1 MNKLWERPI
10 TEVQKF
16 EANEYVA
23 ACGESGVQY
32 IFECNA
38 KAGDLYYYNKQGS
51 LKGPVSFHPNTSAVH
66 IAESTEEF
74 ADGFIDYNH
83 NRKQDDGE
91 KVIVWVEYDRWGFVD
106 DLHAT
111 SKLDMKTWT
120 TAKS

>member
-38 KAGDLYYYNKQGS
+38 EAGDLYYYDKRGF
-51 LKGPVSFHPNTSAVH
+51 LWGPIYVHPNPTSVH

-74 ADGFIDYNH
+74 AKGFIDYNH
-83 NRKQDDGE
+83 NQKQDAGE
-91 KVIVWVEYDRWGFVD
+91 KVIVWVEYGRWGYVD
-106 DLHAT
+106 HHAT
-111 SKLDMKTWT
+111 SKLDMNTWE